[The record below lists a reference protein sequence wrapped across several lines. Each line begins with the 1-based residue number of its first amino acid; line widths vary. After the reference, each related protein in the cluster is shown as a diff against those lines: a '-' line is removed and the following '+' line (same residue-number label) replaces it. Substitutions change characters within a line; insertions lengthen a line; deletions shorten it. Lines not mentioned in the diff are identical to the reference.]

1 LCAFLIDS
9 EIFTE
14 IQLEKRYWFLLIM
27 ILLGLLV
34 LYESRRFIEPFV
46 VAFFLAYAINPL
58 VDWIES
64 KGARRDYAIFTVY
77 LVVFIVAALVL
88 GMIIPRIIQDLAGVS
103 RKTPSILKIF
113 QNAGEFLNQLNRKV
127 KLPFD
132 LHPIGSELARR
143 GEIWV
148 RSFLVQVAQ
157 AILGLFSQT
166 FLMLL
171 IPLLSYYISRDYPQ
185 LKRRGFDWLLRN
197 FGPYWTRT
205 FLKIDAVF
213 HLYIRGQLLV
223 TFIVGALISLGLSLL
238 GFEAAFLL
246 GAIAGIFNLIPYFGP
261 VLGAIPVIILG
272 LLKSPWLVLYVILL
286 FIAVNQIE
294 VMFLTPRII
303 GGKLGLHPVVVVF
316 LVLLGGSLFKI
327 LGMIFAVPIG
337 ALILIIFS
345 SVYEICFEA
354 TNQESIPSRSDLKPE
369 KPD

>member
-1 LCAFLIDS
+1 
-9 EIFTE
+9 
-14 IQLEKRYWFLLIM
+14 LEKRYWFLLIM
-27 ILLGLLV
+27 ILVGLLV

-46 VAFFLAYAINPL
+46 IAFFLAYAINPL

-64 KGARRDYAIFTVY
+64 KGARRDYAIITVY
-77 LVVFIVAALVL
+77 LFVFIVAALVL
-88 GMIIPRIIQDLAGVS
+88 GMIIPRIIKDLAGVS

-113 QNAGEFLNQLNRKV
+113 QNAGEFLNQLNRRV

-132 LHPIGSELARR
+132 LDSIGSELARR

-166 FLMLL
+166 FLILL

-185 LKRRGFDWLLRN
+185 LKKRGFEWLLRN

-213 HLYIRGQLLV
+213 RLYIRGQLLV

-272 LLKSPWLVLYVILL
+272 LLKSTWLVLYVILL

-337 ALILIIFS
+337 ALVLIIFS